1 MGAHHS
7 FKQPSTKRRQDQIE
21 VYFKIVILMFLR
33 KMSYFNQDMV
43 YFLSFSRSNAS
54 MKYQY

>member
-33 KMSYFNQDMV
+33 EMLYFNQDMV
-43 YFLSFSRSNAS
+43 SFLSFFQDQ
-54 MKYQY
+54 MLP